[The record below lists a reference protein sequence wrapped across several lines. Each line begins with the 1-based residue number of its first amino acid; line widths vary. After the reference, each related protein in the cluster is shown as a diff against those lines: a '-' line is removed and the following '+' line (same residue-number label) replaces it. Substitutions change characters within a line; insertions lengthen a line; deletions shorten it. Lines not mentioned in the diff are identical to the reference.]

1 MLLSHHFNGH
11 PAKTKEH
18 QPLRSSTEDTDQLF
32 RLISA
37 ATPHTLYTGHTRL
50 LTNAQRDP
58 SFAPHTLFL
67 CSSLCPKF
75 LPPHIL
81 QSKPC
86 LFPRAL
92 PKPKCYLFHEAL
104 LSPSS
109 DHQYLLCY
117 SLQTLFAS
125 QLFVIHISAL
135 PLSIRDV
142 FSCKYQKT
150 QLSVTFKK
158 MGFTYSKQ
166 FVFSLKVA
174 SGYYCFWNH
183 KHIQAR
189 RREKR
194 SDVRHTFPFH
204 QESKTCPPLAWH
216 ESNSN

>member
-1 MLLSHHFNGH
+1 M
-11 PAKTKEH
+11 PKETQALPH
-18 QPLRSSTEDTDQLF
+18 TRSSYAALSAQNFSLP
-32 RLISA
+32 ISSSLNHVCSPEPCPSPNV
-37 ATPHTLYTGHTRL
+37 TSFMK
-50 LTNAQRDP
+50 P
-58 SFAPHTLFL
+58 SF
-67 CSSLCPKF
+67 
-75 LPPHIL
+75 
-81 QSKPC
+81 
-86 LFPRAL
+86 
-92 PKPKCYLFHEAL
+92 
-104 LSPSS
+104 SPSS

-125 QLFVIHISAL
+125 QMFVIHISAL

-150 QLSVTFKK
+150 QLSVTSKK